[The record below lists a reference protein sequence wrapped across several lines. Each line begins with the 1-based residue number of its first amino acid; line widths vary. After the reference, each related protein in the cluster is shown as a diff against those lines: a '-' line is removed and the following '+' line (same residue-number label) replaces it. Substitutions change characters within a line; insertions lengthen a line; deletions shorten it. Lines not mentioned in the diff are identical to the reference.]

1 MSATAILAGLGA
13 HVPSQVVTNDML
25 AARLETTDEW
35 IRSRT
40 GIGQRHVV
48 EHGTAT
54 SDLAVAAGAR
64 ALESA
69 GSDAIDMVVL
79 ATTTPDHPCPATAPE
94 VASRLGLG
102 AVPAFDIA
110 AVCSGFVYALGVGSG
125 AIANGMAERVLVI
138 GAEAFSTILDPSDRT
153 TVPIFGDGAGA
164 VVLRAG
170 DATEAGALLAF
181 DLGSDGSL
189 ADLISIP
196 GGGSR
201 ERAGG
206 RPAAPAPAYFQMQG
220 RPVFAHAVRR
230 MASSSRSVL
239 TKTGWDPATV
249 DWVVAH
255 QANVRILRAVA
266 DELAVPRERA
276 IVNLDSVGNTSAASI
291 PLALADTAA
300 ADGFAVGDRILLTA
314 FGGGAT
320 WGSATLTWPALSV
333 ARRSD
338 LVDARSSQP

>member
-1 MSATAILAGLGA
+1 MSRTAVLTGLGA
-13 HVPSQVVTNDML
+13 HVPPQVVTNDML
-25 AARLETTDEW
+25 AERLQTTDEW
-35 IRSRT
+35 IRTRT
-40 GIGQRHVV
+40 GIAQRHVV

-54 SDLAVAAGAR
+54 SDLAVAAGLR
-64 ALESA
+64 ALASA
-69 GSDAIDMVVL
+69 GSDAVDMVVL
-79 ATTTPDHPCPATAPE
+79 ATTTPDRPCPATAPE
-94 VASRLGLG
+94 VAARLGLG
-102 AVPAFDIA
+102 DVPAFDIA
-110 AVCSGFVYALGVGSG
+110 AVCSGFVYALGVASG
-125 AIANGMAERVLVI
+125 AIAGGIAERVLVI
-138 GAEAFSTILDPSDRT
+138 GAETFSSILDPHDRT

-170 DATEAGALLAF
+170 DADEPGALLAF

-201 ERAGG
+201 ERTSGG
-206 RPAAPAPAYFQMQG
+206 PDEPASEYFQMQG

-230 MASSSRSVL
+230 MATSSRQVL
-239 TKTGWDPATV
+239 AKTGWDPQSV

-266 DELAVPRERA
+266 DEIDVPRERA
-276 IVNLDSVGNTSAASI
+276 IVNLDRVGNTSAASI

-300 ADGFAVGDRILLTA
+300 AGGFDVGDRVLLTA

-320 WGSATLTWPALSV
+320 WGSATLTWPALDV
-333 ARRSD
+333 AGRPDLAEPRSTY
-338 LVDARSSQP
+338 A